1 MKCPICKFQTQC
13 IESYKNLDKRLLCR
27 HCNIYLIYSLV
38 TYRITEYTKFIDIN
52 EITYII
58 HWTEDNETKIWKGCA
73 ATEDD
78 LVVTFNFWIP
88 ILKDQNA
95 MVNKLKTILT
105 FI

>member
-1 MKCPICKFQTQC
+1 M
-13 IESYKNLDKRLLCR
+13 
-27 HCNIYLIYSLV
+27 
-38 TYRITEYTKFIDIN
+38 
-52 EITYII
+52 TYII
-58 HWTEDNETKIWKGCA
+58 HWTEHNKTKIWKGAA

-88 ILKDQNA
+88 ILKDHNA